1 MRVNLE
7 IHKLKDEQFFEIQE
21 KIRGKDR
28 SKESNQEKFNQAIL
42 QRLKDRLK
50 QCNPNKMKSETND
63 YET

>member
-7 IHKLKDEQFFEIQE
+7 SHKLKDEQFFEIQG

-28 SKESNQEKFNQAIL
+28 SKESNEEKFNQAIL

-50 QCNPNKMKSETND
+50 QCNPNKLKSETNV
-63 YET
+63 YEK

>member
-42 QRLKDRLK
+42 QQLDERLK
-50 QCNPNKMKSETND
+50 QCNPNNMKK
-63 YET
+63 

>member
-7 IHKLKDEQFFEIQE
+7 IQKLKDEQFFEIQE

-28 SKESNQEKFNQAIL
+28 SKENYEEKFNQAIL

-50 QCNPNKMKSETND
+50 QCNPNKMKK
-63 YET
+63 

>member
-28 SKESNQEKFNQAIL
+28 SKESNEEKFNRAIL
-42 QRLKDRLK
+42 HKLKDRLK
-50 QCNPNKMKSETND
+50 QCNPNKMKK
-63 YET
+63 